1 MKWNCAQNPKECYGI
16 EKHQLKLFSNFAKIT
31 DRFLVEQITL
41 DAVYPSPIATSPN
54 GLPPSLPS
62 PVTLGAVVQG
72 WVNPLT
78 PMSDQDSISPYNVNT
93 IWSR

>member
-16 EKHQLKLFSNFAKIT
+16 EEHQLKLFSNFTKIT

-54 GLPPSLPS
+54 GLPPSLPPS
-62 PVTLGAVVQG
+62 LPSTVTVGAVVQG
-72 WVNPLT
+72 WVKLIHGRVK
-78 PMSDQDSISPYNVNT
+78 SDF
-93 IWSR
+93 WS

>member
-1 MKWNCAQNPKECYGI
+1 M
-16 EKHQLKLFSNFAKIT
+16 
-31 DRFLVEQITL
+31 EQITL

-62 PVTLGAVVQG
+62 PVTVGAVVQG

-78 PMSDQDSISPYNVNT
+78 PMSDQDRISP
-93 IWSR
+93 